1 MSRAPQMPST
11 NADSAA
17 MRIDKWLWHARF
29 FKTRSLATQF
39 TGAGNVRVN
48 GLKQT
53 RASGRLR
60 VGDVLSFAL
69 HGHIRIIEVVQLS
82 VRRGPA
88 SEAQSLYLDRDPPQP
103 AKKRR
108 RKRPS
113 LPRARLAADAR
124 PKDNAASKILISP
137 ICATDRHGKERSA
150 ALLPHL

>member
-1 MSRAPQMPST
+1 MSRAPQMPAPDT
-11 NADSAA
+11 NNAA

-48 GLKQT
+48 GQKQT

-88 SEAQSLYLDRDPPQP
+88 SEAQSLYFDRDPPQP
-103 AKKRR
+103 AKKR
-108 RKRPS
+108 
-113 LPRARLAADAR
+113 AADAAKPAAREAGSGR
-124 PKDNAASKILISP
+124 PTKRQRRQQDSYLANLRDS
-137 ICATDRHGKERSA
+137 
-150 ALLPHL
+150 

>member
-1 MSRAPQMPST
+1 MTASAKPPSPTT
-11 NADSAA
+11 NGAA

-48 GLKQT
+48 GQKQG

-69 HGHIRIIEVVQLS
+69 HGHIRIIEVAQLS

-88 SEAQSLYLDRDPPQP
+88 SEAQTLYIDRDPPQP
-103 AKKRR
+103 AAKKQAEATKPAIREAGSGRPTKRQRR
-108 RKRPS
+108 QQ
-113 LPRARLAADAR
+113 DAYIANMR
-124 PKDNAASKILISP
+124 D
-137 ICATDRHGKERSA
+137 G
-150 ALLPHL
+150 